1 MNYFKILVF
10 LQKGD
15 KGDFETP
22 VEEQRTFLNSLPEPH
37 NDIDR
42 GYNQYLCQNFFVAKW
57 KRILFNTV
65 SFPLFPVVV
74 LYYLLKRMFVHKG
87 EHVDAIIENKGM
99 DEVVPEVVKTK
110 YAPVSK
116 YWAEG
121 SSFSL
126 KDICFLIKLCRKSP
140 LQPFFA
146 FKSMMNVARYSDM
159 IKRHSPNVMIQFGE
173 FSFSSSILT
182 SYCHSHGI
190 KHVDIMHG
198 EKIFCIKDAF
208 HHYDECY
215 VWNDFYINL
224 FLSLR
229 AAPEQHIVALPPS
242 MQIMT
247 ERHKNTHFY
256 ADYKYYLESFSEA
269 EIQSIIA
276 SMQFAK
282 IAGKTVKYRPH
293 PRYSDVSLLRKY
305 VGEDEIEYPKE
316 VPILESISNTDNV
329 VGLFTTVLAQAYYSG
344 INVIMDDVTYKEL
357 YDNCLTLKYM
367 LVEKVQDTL
376 SKHQILGL

>member
-15 KGDFETP
+15 RGDFDTP
-22 VEEQRTFLNSLPEPH
+22 VEEQHDFLHTLPEPH

-57 KRILFNTV
+57 KRLLFNIV
-65 SFPLFPVVV
+65 SFPSFPAVA

-87 EHVDAIIENKGM
+87 DYVGALIENKGM
-99 DEVVPEVVKTK
+99 EEVVPEVVRTK
-110 YAPVSK
+110 YAPTSK

-121 SSFSL
+121 ASLSINDISFL
-126 KDICFLIKLCRKSP
+126 FKLIRKAP
-140 LQPFFA
+140 DQPFFA

-159 IKRHSPNVMIQFGE
+159 IKRHKPRVMIQFGE

-182 SYCHSHGI
+182 AYCHSHEI
-190 KHVDIMHG
+190 KHIDIMHG
-198 EKIFCIKDAF
+198 EKVYCIKDAF

-215 VWNDFYINL
+215 VWSEFYINL

-229 AAPEQHIVALPPS
+229 AAPGQHIVALPPS

-247 ERHKNTHFY
+247 EQHKNVQLY
-256 ADYKYYLESFSEA
+256 ADYKYYLETYSEA
-269 EIQSIIA
+269 QIQSIIL

-282 IAGKTVKYRPH
+282 NLGNTVKYRPH
-293 PRYSDVSLLRKY
+293 PRYSDVALLRKY
-305 VGEDEIEYPKE
+305 VTEEEIEYPNE
-316 VPILESISNTDNV
+316 VPIVESISNTQNV

-344 INVIMDDVTYKEL
+344 VNVIMDDMTYKQF
-357 YDNCLTLKYM
+357 YDNCLALKYM

-376 SKHQILGL
+376 SKHQ